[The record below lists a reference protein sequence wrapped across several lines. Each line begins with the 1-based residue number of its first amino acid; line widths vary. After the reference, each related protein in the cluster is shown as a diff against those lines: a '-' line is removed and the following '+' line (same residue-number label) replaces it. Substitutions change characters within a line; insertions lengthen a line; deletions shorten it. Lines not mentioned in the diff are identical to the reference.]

1 MNEEELLKRLR
12 EAFSTEATERL
23 SSLSTSLMELEKGAD
38 EAEKARAL
46 EVAFREAHSL
56 KGAARSVNLMKV
68 ETLFQAIEGVF
79 AGMKRDEVLLSGDL
93 FDLLHHCVKTVEDSL
108 ATREG
113 EDIDQM
119 ADLVSQLEEAKTGGT
134 VKPSQKRTGNQPEPK
149 GEKEPTPE
157 NTAPEPA
164 TEKPTEKEPAPK
176 SRPSPQAGDL
186 QNKNSQ
192 AKESRNRNSQTK
204 ESQAKESQ
212 TRPVASESVRIP
224 TAKLDALFLK
234 AEELV
239 SLKLASGQH
248 LLDLKRMI
256 QVIQGW
262 DKKWGEI
269 EPELRELKRMV
280 REGDLWENLSRF
292 LDWNHG
298 FMESLEKETWG
309 LKRRAEQDNRALGA
323 MVDDLLDDMKRVT
336 MLPFSTLLDIFPR
349 MIREISRSQGKEVD
363 LVVKG
368 GEVEIDR
375 RILEEMRDPL
385 THILRNSVDHGLET
399 PEKRE
404 ELGKPRVGTIQ
415 LTVSQTEGGKV
426 EVLISDDGAGID
438 LERVKKKAA
447 GLGIVAEQ
455 DVKRLDDRDALSLI
469 LQSGVS
475 TSPIITEIS
484 GRGLGLAIV
493 QEKVEKLGGVLS
505 LDNLPGKGTSFRM
518 ELPVTI
524 ATFRGI
530 LIRVADRLFIAP
542 SANMDRTLRVHVDE
556 IKTVENRSTIP
567 LNGKALSLAD
577 LAGVFGLNP
586 GREGSREKDFLTV
599 VVLGIGERR
608 IGFTVDEV
616 LGEQEVL
623 VKSLGKQLRHVPS
636 ISGATILGSGKV
648 VPILN
653 VNELLTSPLDAAV
666 QTLDAE
672 VKGREEREKSVLVA
686 DDSITSRMLIK
697 SILEGSGYLVTTAV
711 DGLEAFT
718 TLKTGEF
725 DLVVS
730 DVEMPKLD
738 GFGLTRKIRSDKKY
752 GEIPLVLVTGLET
765 PEDREKG
772 IDAGA
777 NAYIVKS
784 SFDQSNLL
792 EVVGRMI

>member
-12 EAFSTEATERL
+12 EAFSTEAGERL
-23 SSLSTSLMELEKGAD
+23 ASLSSSLMDLEKGAG
-38 EAEKARAL
+38 EAEKSQAL

-56 KGAARSVNLMKV
+56 KGAARSVNLMEI
-68 ETLFQAIEGVF
+68 ETLFQAVEGVF
-79 AGMKRDEVLLSGDL
+79 AAMKRDEVLLSGDL
-93 FDLLHHCVKTVEDSL
+93 FDLLHHCVKRVEDSL
-108 ATREG
+108 AAQEG
-113 EDIDQM
+113 EDVVQT
-119 ADLVSQLEEAKTGGT
+119 ADLVSRLEEAKAGG
-134 VKPSQKRTGNQPEPK
+134 VVRPSQERTGNQPEPK
-149 GEKEPTPE
+149 SERETSPEKR
-157 NTAPEPA
+157 APEPA
-164 TEKPTEKEPAPK
+164 TEKPTGKEPAPK
-176 SRPSPQAGDL
+176 PRSSQQAGD
-186 QNKNSQ
+186 SQ
-192 AKESRNRNSQTK
+192 IK
-204 ESQAKESQ
+204 
-212 TRPVASESVRIP
+212 PVASESVRVP
-224 TAKLDALFLK
+224 TAKLDDLFLK

-248 LLDLKRMI
+248 LAELRGVVRSIDA
-256 QVIQGW
+256 W

-269 EPELRELKRMV
+269 ESELREFQRMV
-280 REGDLWENLSRF
+280 REGDQWETLSRF
-292 LDWNHG
+292 LDWNHDFIG
-298 FMESLEKETWG
+298 SLAKETWG
-309 LKRRAEQDNRALGA
+309 LTKGAEQDNRALGV

-404 ELGKPRVGTIQ
+404 AQGKPRTGALQ

-426 EVLISDDGAGID
+426 EVFISDDGAGID
-438 LERVKKKAA
+438 LERVKKKVA
-447 GLGIVAEQ
+447 GLGIMTEQ
-455 DVKRLDDRDALSLI
+455 DLERLDDRDALSLI

-505 LDNLPGKGTSFRM
+505 LETVLNKGTSFRM

-530 LIRVADRLFIAP
+530 LVRVADRFFIAP
-542 SANMDRTLRVHVDE
+542 SANMDRTLRIHVDE

-567 LNGKALSLAD
+567 LNGKALSLVD
-577 LAGVFGLNP
+577 LARVFGLNP
-586 GREGSREKDFLTV
+586 NRDGSQGKEFLTV

-608 IGFTVDEV
+608 IGFRVDEV

-623 VKSLGKQLRHVPS
+623 VKGLGKQLRHVPS

-666 QTLDAE
+666 QAPGAE
-672 VKGREEREKSVLVA
+672 AEEGEREERSVLVV

-697 SILEGSGYLVTTAV
+697 SILEGAGYLVKTAV
-711 DGLEAFT
+711 DGSDAFT

-738 GFGLTRKIRSDKKY
+738 GFGLTEKIRSDKKY
-752 GEIPLVLVTGLET
+752 AEIPVVLVTGLET

>member
-1 MNEEELLKRLR
+1 MNEEELLKKLR
-12 EAFSTEATERL
+12 EAFGAEAEERL
-23 SSLSTSLMELEKGAD
+23 ASLSSSLLDLEKGAGE
-38 EAEKARAL
+38 EAETQAL

-56 KGAARSVNLMKV
+56 KGAARSVNLLEV
-68 ETLFQAIEGVF
+68 ETICQAIESVF
-79 AGMKRDEVLLSGDL
+79 AAMKRDEISLTGEL
-93 FDLLHHCVKTVEDSL
+93 FDLLHHGVRTLEDFL
-108 ATREG
+108 AAPEG
-113 EDIDQM
+113 EGTGRMGEM
-119 ADLVSQLEEAKTGGT
+119 AILVSRLEEAKAGEKVEPG
-134 VKPSQKRTGNQPEPK
+134 QERTEKESEPK
-149 GEKEPTPE
+149 VEKETSPE
-157 NTAPEPA
+157 KIAPEPA
-164 TEKPTEKEPAPK
+164 KEKPTEKEPAPK
-176 SRPSPQAGDL
+176 PRPSPQVREPEPKSL
-186 QNKNSQ
+186 
-192 AKESRNRNSQTK
+192 
-204 ESQAKESQ
+204 
-212 TRPVASESVRIP
+212 ASESVRVP

-248 LLDLKRMI
+248 LAELRGVVRLIEGWNKR
-256 QVIQGW
+256 
-262 DKKWGEI
+262 WGEI
-269 EPELRELKRMV
+269 EPELRGLNKV
-280 REGDLWENLSRF
+280 AREGDEWDSLSRF
-292 LDWNHG
+292 LDWNHDSIR
-298 FMESLEKETWG
+298 SLGKEIWA
-309 LKRRAEQDNRALGA
+309 LKRGAEQDDRTLGV

-363 LVVKG
+363 LLVKG

-375 RILEEMRDPL
+375 RILEEMRDPI
-385 THILRNSVDHGLET
+385 THLLRNSVDHGLEA
-399 PEKRE
+399 PDKRE
-404 ELGKPRVGTIQ
+404 EQGKPRMGTIQ
-415 LTVSQTEGGKV
+415 VTVSQTEGGKV
-426 EVLISDDGAGID
+426 EVSISDDGAGID

-447 GLGIVAEQ
+447 GLGFMTEQ
-455 DVKRLDDRDALSLI
+455 DLDRLDDRDALSLI

-493 QEKVEKLGGVLS
+493 QEKVEKLGGLLS
-505 LDNLPGKGTSFRM
+505 LDTVPGRGTSFRM

-542 SANMDRTLRVHVDE
+542 SANMDRTLRIHGDE

-567 LNGKALSLAD
+567 LNGKALSLVD
-577 LAGVFGLNP
+577 LARVFELNQNR
-586 GREGSREKDFLTV
+586 GGSDGKGFLTV
-599 VVLGIGERR
+599 VVLGTGERR
-608 IGFTVDEV
+608 IGFRVDEV

-623 VKSLGKQLRHVPS
+623 VKGLGKQLRHVPN

-666 QTLDAE
+666 QAPGAE
-672 VKGREEREKSVLVA
+672 AEDGEREERSVLVV

-697 SILEGSGYLVTTAV
+697 SILEGAGYLVETAV
-711 DGLEAFT
+711 DGSEAFA

-730 DVEMPKLD
+730 DVEMPNLD
-738 GFGLTRKIRSDKKY
+738 GFGLTKKIRSDKKY
-752 GEIPLVLVTGLET
+752 AEIPVVLVTGLESR
-765 PEDREKG
+765 EDREKG

-792 EVVGRMI
+792 EVIGRMI

>member
-12 EAFSTEATERL
+12 EAFSTEAGERL
-23 SSLSTSLMELEKGAD
+23 SSLSSSLMDLEKGD
-38 EAEKARAL
+38 GEAEKARAL

-56 KGAARSVNLMKV
+56 KGAARSVNLIKI

-79 AGMKRDEVLLSGDL
+79 AAMKRDEVLHSGDL
-93 FDLLHHCVKTVEDSL
+93 FDLLHHSVKTVEDSL
-108 ATREG
+108 AAQEG
-113 EDIDQM
+113 EDVVQM
-119 ADLVSQLEEAKTGGT
+119 ADLVSRLEEAKAGGK
-134 VKPSQKRTGNQPEPK
+134 VKPSRKQTGNQPEPK
-149 GEKEPTPE
+149 GKRETSPEKR
-157 NTAPEPA
+157 APEPA
-164 TEKPTEKEPAPK
+164 TEKPTGNKPAPK
-176 SRPSPQAGDL
+176 PRSSQQTGDSRAKDSQPGD
-186 QNKNSQ
+186 
-192 AKESRNRNSQTK
+192 SQTK
-204 ESQAKESQ
+204 DSQI
-212 TRPVASESVRIP
+212 RPVASESVRIP

-248 LLDLKRMI
+248 LVDLKRMVHAI
-256 QVIQGW
+256 DGW
-262 DKKWGEI
+262 DKKWVEI
-269 EPELRELKRMV
+269 ESELRELKRMV
-280 REGDLWENLSRF
+280 REGDQWENLNRF
-292 LDWNHG
+292 LDWNHDFIG
-298 FMESLEKETWG
+298 SLAKETWG
-309 LKRRAEQDNRALGA
+309 LTRGAEQDNRALGA

-349 MIREISRSQGKEVD
+349 MIREISRSQGKKVD

-404 ELGKPRVGTIQ
+404 AQGKPRTGTLQ

-426 EVLISDDGAGID
+426 EVFISDDGAGID
-438 LERVKKKAA
+438 LEGVKKKVA
-447 GLGIVAEQ
+447 GLGIMTEQ
-455 DVKRLDDRDALSLI
+455 DLERLDDRDALSLI

-505 LDNLPGKGTSFRM
+505 LDTLPDKGTSFRM

-530 LIRVADRLFIAP
+530 LVRVADRFFIAP

-567 LNGKALSLAD
+567 LNGKALSLVD
-577 LAGVFGLNP
+577 LARVFGLNP
-586 GREGSREKDFLTV
+586 SREGSQGKDFLTV

-608 IGFTVDEV
+608 IGFRVDEV

-623 VKSLGKQLRHVPS
+623 VKGLGKQLRHVPS

-653 VNELLTSPLDAAV
+653 VNELLISPLDAAV
-666 QTLDAE
+666 QAPGAE
-672 VKGREEREKSVLVA
+672 AEEGEREERSVLVV

-697 SILEGSGYLVTTAV
+697 SILEGAGYLVKTAV
-711 DGLEAFT
+711 DGSEAFT

-738 GFGLTRKIRSDKKY
+738 GFGLTEKIRSDKKY
-752 GEIPLVLVTGLET
+752 AEIPVVLVTGLET

-792 EVVGRMI
+792 EVIGRMI

>member
-1 MNEEELLKRLR
+1 
-12 EAFSTEATERL
+12 
-23 SSLSTSLMELEKGAD
+23 
-38 EAEKARAL
+38 
-46 EVAFREAHSL
+46 
-56 KGAARSVNLMKV
+56 
-68 ETLFQAIEGVF
+68 
-79 AGMKRDEVLLSGDL
+79 
-93 FDLLHHCVKTVEDSL
+93 
-108 ATREG
+108 
-113 EDIDQM
+113 
-119 ADLVSQLEEAKTGGT
+119 
-134 VKPSQKRTGNQPEPK
+134 
-149 GEKEPTPE
+149 
-157 NTAPEPA
+157 
-164 TEKPTEKEPAPK
+164 
-176 SRPSPQAGDL
+176 
-186 QNKNSQ
+186 
-192 AKESRNRNSQTK
+192 
-204 ESQAKESQ
+204 
-212 TRPVASESVRIP
+212 
-224 TAKLDALFLK
+224 
-234 AEELV
+234 
-239 SLKLASGQH
+239 
-248 LLDLKRMI
+248 
-256 QVIQGW
+256 
-262 DKKWGEI
+262 
-269 EPELRELKRMV
+269 
-280 REGDLWENLSRF
+280 
-292 LDWNHG
+292 
-298 FMESLEKETWG
+298 
-309 LKRRAEQDNRALGA
+309 
-323 MVDDLLDDMKRVT
+323 MKRVT

-738 GFGLTRKIRSDKKY
+738 GFGVVSDVEMPKLDGFGLTRKIRSDKKY
-752 GEIPLVLVTGLET
+752 GEIGIHYGRKNT
-765 PEDREKG
+765 EKR
-772 IDAGA
+772 
-777 NAYIVKS
+777 KS
-784 SFDQSNLL
+784 IATS
-792 EVVGRMI
+792 